1 MIFPFP
7 YQEYMANIAFVNHT
21 TRIKAWHQ
29 PYGLLQIVDLM
40 GSTLFLMIET
50 YGMNEL
56 QHWLH
61 TIHHW
66 YQHNDC
72 AAVAELQPLIFGA
85 PQALWQPELNSTQ
98 SKAIACWLDA
108 CLRQFEFYRETDT
121 EKALQYLNLAYGRF
135 QLCAAQPECDLEL
148 KSWCLLRMQQLMVLS
163 LEHLNHQVGGESQS
177 HALIDAHVRFMA
189 FHAWNDDQGTR
200 DPMRG

>member
-1 MIFPFP
+1 M
-7 YQEYMANIAFVNHT
+7 
-21 TRIKAWHQ
+21 
-29 PYGLLQIVDLM
+29 
-40 GSTLFLMIET
+40 S
-50 YGMNEL
+50 EL
-56 QHWLH
+56 HHWLN
-61 TIHHW
+61 TIHQW
-66 YQHNDC
+66 YQHKTSEH
-72 AAVAELQPLIFGA
+72 VANLQPLILNA
-85 PQALWQPELNSTQ
+85 PDQIWGPSVDETQ

-108 CLRQFEFYRETDT
+108 CLRQFEFYRETDS
-121 EKALQYLNLAYGRF
+121 EKALQYLNLAHGRL

>member
-1 MIFPFP
+1 
-7 YQEYMANIAFVNHT
+7 
-21 TRIKAWHQ
+21 
-29 PYGLLQIVDLM
+29 
-40 GSTLFLMIET
+40 
-50 YGMNEL
+50 MNEL

-85 PQALWQPELNSTQ
+85 PQALWQPALNSTQ

-121 EKALQYLNLAYGRF
+121 EKACNISIWLTVDSSSAPLNL
-135 QLCAAQPECDLEL
+135 
-148 KSWCLLRMQQLMVLS
+148 SVTWS
-163 LEHLNHQVGGESQS
+163 
-177 HALIDAHVRFMA
+177 
-189 FHAWNDDQGTR
+189 
-200 DPMRG
+200 